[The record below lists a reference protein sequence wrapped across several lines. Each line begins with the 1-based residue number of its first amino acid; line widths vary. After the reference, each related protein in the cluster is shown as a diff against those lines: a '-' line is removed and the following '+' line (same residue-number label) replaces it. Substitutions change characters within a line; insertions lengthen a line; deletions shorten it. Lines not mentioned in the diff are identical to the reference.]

1 MGCRFCRLKVMSK
14 IRDMADSDA
23 YPPTCSFTVG
33 GDEPRF
39 TVRILPR
46 AEKATKI
53 PHHLIKVLKTA
64 YKFTIRVRI
73 TMEDDNSDV
82 IILKEEKAKS
92 KKAKVCWLVLAA
104 FNRSTLFY
112 VNCSAFRSA
121 KVRIRQFK

>member
-1 MGCRFCRLKVMSK
+1 MSK

-92 KKAKVCWLVLAA
+92 KKAKVVVGLSSLLSIALRYFMA
-104 FNRSTLFY
+104 IAHFSET
-112 VNCSAFRSA
+112 
-121 KVRIRQFK
+121 